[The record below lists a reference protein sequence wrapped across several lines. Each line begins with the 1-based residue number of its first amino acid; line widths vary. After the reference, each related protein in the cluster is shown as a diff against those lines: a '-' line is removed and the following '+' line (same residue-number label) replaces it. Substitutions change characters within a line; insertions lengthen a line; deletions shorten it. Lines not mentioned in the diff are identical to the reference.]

1 LDSEGFARLAELGWD
16 EYFARRL
23 AGTGD
28 GTAKPARVGADHGS
42 ELLVHHAAGVERAR
56 VSGALIEAGRRVA
69 VGDWVAL
76 RPMAAGPEVF
86 SVLERRSAIVRKVPG
101 VETQQQLLAANVDL
115 MLITTSLDGDFNLR
129 RVERLIAVA
138 HQSRVTPAVI
148 LTKTDLGPAAA
159 ALAQVE
165 ALAPGMPL
173 FALSPLTGE
182 GVGALRS
189 RLSRGLTAALVGSS
203 GVGKSTLVN
212 RLAGSDRLVT
222 AEVHRSGQGR
232 HTTTHRELIPLPGG
246 GVIIDTPGLREIQ
259 VWAADGLD
267 EAFPDI
273 EELGLSCRF
282 SDCRHDLEPGCAVKA
297 GLADGTLD
305 PGRWAGYSKLK
316 RELASVEVRS
326 DQRLLVAERRRWKA
340 RIRHAADNAAAKRGF
355 L

>member
-1 LDSEGFARLAELGWD
+1 
-16 EYFARRL
+16 
-23 AGTGD
+23 
-28 GTAKPARVGADHGS
+28 
-42 ELLVHHAAGVERAR
+42 
-56 VSGALIEAGRRVA
+56 
-69 VGDWVAL
+69 
-76 RPMAAGPEVF
+76 
-86 SVLERRSAIVRKVPG
+86 
-101 VETQQQLLAANVDL
+101 
-115 MLITTSLDGDFNLR
+115 
-129 RVERLIAVA
+129 
-138 HQSRVTPAVI
+138 
-148 LTKTDLGPAAA
+148 
-159 ALAQVE
+159 
-165 ALAPGMPL
+165 
-173 FALSPLTGE
+173 
-182 GVGALRS
+182 
-189 RLSRGLTAALVGSS
+189 LSRGLTAALVGSS